1 MPRTRIVRTLPPAA
15 RASAA
20 RSAAGGP
27 AWEEYFLYSAD
38 FTGAKALA
46 AGTLDGAPT
55 VQAFDDFPIA
65 IGSDSDFRWLKTMY
79 APTQDKVYFRV
90 QDDTSG
96 RRLHRSTL
104 DARAVAGRGAALTGL
119 PSETTALLPYILPRP
134 YTIAAASTL
143 TIGAA
148 DFSGISNPTRFT
160 LHGTKLRPGYAPWER
175 DASGRP
181 RRIAVELPYTI
192 VLPPDGQSAAIL
204 ANGSALFNAPVDIE
218 ADFLVRRITA
228 IHTGTALVTLQDG
241 AGRDRLWMDRA
252 VDLSLVAG
260 NGLFPNYLPAP
271 RFVYRGASVTATVS
285 DTSGATNRVRIYLAG
300 VKLYEA

>member
-1 MPRTRIVRTLPPAA
+1 MPRTRIVRTLPPPA
-15 RASAA
+15 RAAAA

-27 AWEEYFLYSAD
+27 AWEEYYLYSAD
-38 FTGAKALA
+38 FTGSKALA
-46 AGTLDGAPT
+46 AGTLDGAAT

-79 APTQDKVYFRV
+79 APTQDKVYWKA

-104 DARAVAGRGAALTGL
+104 DARAVAGRAFTTGM
-119 PSETTALLPYILPRP
+119 PSETTAFLPFLLPRP

-143 TIGAA
+143 TIAAA
-148 DFSGISNPTRFT
+148 DFSGISNATRFT
-160 LHGTKLRPGYAPWER
+160 LHGTKLRPGFAPWER
-175 DASGRP
+175 DASGRE
-181 RRIAVELPYTI
+181 RRIRVELPFTI
-192 VLPPDGQSAAIL
+192 VLPPDGQSAVIA
-204 ANGSALFNAPVDIE
+204 ANGSAIFNAPVDIE

-228 IHTGTALVTLQDG
+228 IHTGSALVLLQDG

-252 VDLSLVAG
+252 VDLGLLAG